1 MNEFIFSYPVKIYFG
16 EKAAQKN
23 LPGELEK
30 VGNTVMLAYG
40 GGSIKKNGIYEEII
54 TLLKEAGKKVVE
66 FSGIMPNPTYEKVQE
81 GAALAKKE
89 NVDFILAV
97 GGGSVSDCC
106 KIVASQ
112 AMYDEDIWN
121 MEFVDHKF
129 PQKALPFGVI
139 VTVSGTG
146 SEQNAGAVIT
156 NEEKK
161 LKSALWGS
169 SADFAILDPAYT
181 ISVPIKQVISGAFD
195 TLSHSMETYF
205 GKPQEN
211 FLSDEINEAVMR
223 NTIRNIREV
232 IKNPNDLTPRS
243 ELMWASAMAENGI
256 LKIGKVTDFQAHMIE
271 HQLGAY
277 TNCNHGE
284 GLAVIHPV
292 MYKHIYKEA
301 VTKFARFAT
310 EVWNISSEGKSEE
323 ELALQGITALEDF
336 IKEIGLPTTFKE
348 MNIEDDE
355 ILRKVADTTILTN
368 GCCKKLT
375 PDEIYEIL
383 LECK

>member
-146 SEQNAGAVIT
+146 
-156 NEEKK
+156 
-161 LKSALWGS
+161 
-169 SADFAILDPAYT
+169 
-181 ISVPIKQVISGAFD
+181 
-195 TLSHSMETYF
+195 
-205 GKPQEN
+205 
-211 FLSDEINEAVMR
+211 
-223 NTIRNIREV
+223 
-232 IKNPNDLTPRS
+232 
-243 ELMWASAMAENGI
+243 
-256 LKIGKVTDFQAHMIE
+256 
-271 HQLGAY
+271 
-277 TNCNHGE
+277 
-284 GLAVIHPV
+284 
-292 MYKHIYKEA
+292 
-301 VTKFARFAT
+301 
-310 EVWNISSEGKSEE
+310 
-323 ELALQGITALEDF
+323 
-336 IKEIGLPTTFKE
+336 
-348 MNIEDDE
+348 
-355 ILRKVADTTILTN
+355 
-368 GCCKKLT
+368 
-375 PDEIYEIL
+375 
-383 LECK
+383 